1 MNNDRISLI
10 NVEDEM
16 RESYLSYAMSV
27 IASRALPDVRDGLK
41 PVQRRI
47 LYAMRD
53 MGMTPDKQHRK
64 SAGVIG
70 EVLKNYHPHGDSSV
84 YDALVRMAQDFTLR
98 YPLIDGHGN
107 FGSIDPDPPAAYR
120 YTEARL
126 ARPAMDML
134 VDIDKETVDF
144 VPNFDNQGTEPVVLP
159 ARLPQ
164 LLINGSSGI
173 AVGMATNIPP
183 HNIGEICDAIVK
195 VIDYSV
201 TDAARAAETI
211 DLAAEEA
218 GADASAGAD
227 GSASAV
233 DGLSGPDAALWRE
246 LLDIVKGPD
255 FPTGG
260 ILMGREAIRT
270 AYLTGRGSVPLR
282 GRAEII
288 EEDGKTKILI
298 TEVPFQVSVNRILE
312 AISDAHEEKRI
323 LGISRLDNESNRHGM
338 RIVVQL
344 SRSATPNV
352 VLNQLYKQTPLQSS
366 FAFNMLALVPA
377 TRSDGSAYVLAGST
391 QTQLEPKVLSLL
403 DILRYFIEHRKEVVT
418 RRTRYELGRARTRAH
433 LLLGFLVALDNIDRV
448 ITIIRESDTVDTARE
463 HLIAEPFALSD
474 AFRRMARTAIDDN
487 FRLSAEQ
494 AAAIVDM
501 RLRTL
506 VGLERQ
512 KIEDEHSELVTLIAQ
527 LEELLAS
534 EKMILEVVK
543 TETLDVRKRFGDAR
557 KTPVEALEGELS
569 IEDIIADTDV
579 VITSTVGG
587 YIKRVS
593 VDTFRQQ
600 NRGGRGV
607 VGIANLKKED
617 VVANFFVA
625 TTHQH
630 VLFFTNK
637 GRAYRLRAYEIPD
650 STRQSRGTALVNL
663 LTLPPGES
671 VTAVFP
677 IRDFDGD
684 NYLVMVTRQ
693 GVIKKTKLEEFSN
706 VRRNGLNAIGLDDN
720 DELLG
725 VDLSNGSRD
734 IILAT
739 HDGMA
744 VHFNETDV
752 RPMGR
757 NARGVRAITLAPG
770 DTVVAMDVV
779 EDDRREVL
787 IVTSQAYGKRTPI
800 DAYRHTSRGGKG
812 VKAFAKE
819 KEIGYVVDQI
829 LVRSDDEL
837 LLITSGNQVIR
848 IPVDQIRRAGRS
860 TKGVRLQRLAEGDEV
875 IAIANLGQVSKRV
888 ADITGEEPVTPA

>member
-1 MNNDRISLI
+1 MNNDRVSLI

-47 LYAMRD
+47 LYAMREN
-53 MGMTPDKQHRK
+53 GMTPDKQHRK

-70 EVLKNYHPHGDSSV
+70 DVLKYYHPHGDSSV

-98 YPLIDGHGN
+98 YPLVDGHGN
-107 FGSIDPDPPAAYR
+107 FGSINPDPPAAYR

-126 ARPAMDML
+126 ARIAMEML

-144 VPNFDNQGTEPVVLP
+144 VPNFDNQTTEPVVLP
-159 ARLPQ
+159 AKLPQ

-183 HNIGEICDAIVK
+183 HNIGEICDAVVK
-195 VIDYSV
+195 VIDY
-201 TDAARAAETI
+201 RAAELERDTP
-211 DLAAEEA
+211 AATEPA
-218 GADASAGAD
+218 
-227 GSASAV
+227 
-233 DGLSGPDAALWRE
+233 PDAAAAAGTADEELWNII
-246 LLDIVKGPD
+246 LDTVHGPD

-270 AYLTGRGSVPLR
+270 AYRTGRGSVPLR
-282 GRAEII
+282 GKAEII
-288 EEDGKTKILI
+288 EEDGKTKII
-298 TEVPFQVSVNRILE
+298 ISEVPFQISVNRIVT
-312 AISDAHEEKRI
+312 AITEAHEEKRI
-323 LGISRLDNESNRHGM
+323 TGITRLDDESNRLGM

-344 SRSATPNV
+344 HRSATPNV
-352 VLNQLYKQTPLQSS
+352 VLNQLYNHTPLQSS

-377 TRSDGSAYVLAGST
+377 KRSDGSPYVLAGST
-391 QTQLEPKVLSLL
+391 QTQLEPQVLSLL
-403 DILRYFIEHRKEVVT
+403 QMLEYFIAHRREVV
-418 RRTRYELGRARTRAH
+418 RRRAQYELARARSRAH

-448 ITIIRESDTVDTARE
+448 ITIIRESDTVETARE
-463 HLIAEPFALSD
+463 HLIAEPFVLSD
-474 AFRRMARTAIDDN
+474 AFRRMARTAIDDD

-512 KIEDEHSELVTLIAQ
+512 KIEDEHSEIITLIGE
-527 LEELLAS
+527 LEALLAS
-534 EKMILEVVK
+534 EQKILEVVK
-543 TETLDVRKRFGDAR
+543 NETLDVRKRFGDAR
-557 KTPVEALEGELS
+557 RTPVEALEGELS

-650 STRQSRGTALVNL
+650 STRQARGTALVNL

-677 IRDFDGD
+677 ISDFEGD

-693 GVIKKTKLEEFSN
+693 GVIKKTKLEEFAN
-706 VRRNGLNAIGLDDN
+706 VRRNGLNAIGLDEN

-725 VDLSNGSRD
+725 VDLSNGTRD

-757 NARGVRAITLAPG
+757 NARGVKAITLAPG
-770 DTVVAMDVV
+770 DTVVAMDIV
-779 EDDRREVL
+779 EDERREVL

-800 DAYRHTSRGGKG
+800 DNYRHTSRGGKG

-829 LVRSDDEL
+829 LVRSEDEL

-848 IPVDQIRRAGRS
+848 IPVDQIRQAGRS
-860 TKGVRLQRLAEGDEV
+860 TKGVRLQKLADGDEV

-888 ADITGEEPVTPA
+888 ADITGEEPATSA

>member
-1 MNNDRISLI
+1 VNNDRVSLI

-47 LYAMRD
+47 LYAMREN
-53 MGMTPDKQHRK
+53 GMTPDKQHRK

-70 EVLKNYHPHGDSSV
+70 DVLKYYHPHGDSSV

-98 YPLIDGHGN
+98 YPLVDGHGN
-107 FGSIDPDPPAAYR
+107 FGSINPDPPAAYR

-126 ARPAMDML
+126 ARIAMELL

-144 VPNFDNQGTEPVVLP
+144 VPNFDNQTTEPVVLP
-159 ARLPQ
+159 AKLPQ

-183 HNIGEICDAIVK
+183 HNIGEICDAVVK
-195 VIDYSV
+195 VIDYR
-201 TDAARAAETI
+201 AARPERTSTNVPAPTVANDETSAT
-211 DLAAEEA
+211 DPDEE
-218 GADASAGAD
+218 
-227 GSASAV
+227 
-233 DGLSGPDAALWRE
+233 LWNII
-246 LLDIVKGPD
+246 LDTVHGPD

-270 AYLTGRGSVPLR
+270 AYRTGRGSVPLR
-282 GRAEII
+282 GKAEII
-288 EEDGKTKILI
+288 EEDGKMKILI
-298 TEVPFQVSVNRILE
+298 TEVPFQISVDRIVK
-312 AISDAHEEKRI
+312 AITEAHEEKRI
-323 LGISRLDNESNRHGM
+323 TGITRLDDESNRLGM

-344 SRSATPNV
+344 HRSATPNV
-352 VLNQLYKQTPLQSS
+352 VLNQLYNHTPLQSS

-377 TRSDGSAYVLAGST
+377 KRSDGSPYVLAGST
-391 QTQLEPKVLSLL
+391 QTQLEPQVLSLL
-403 DILRYFIEHRKEVVT
+403 QILEYFIAHRREVVK
-418 RRTRYELGRARTRAH
+418 RRTQYELARARSRAH

-448 ITIIRESDTVDTARE
+448 ITIIRESDTVETARE
-463 HLIAEPFALSD
+463 HLIAEPFILSD
-474 AFRRMARTAIDDN
+474 AFRRMARAAIEDD

-512 KIEDEHSELVTLIAQ
+512 KIEDEHSELVSLIVH

-534 EKMILEVVK
+534 EKMILDVVK
-543 TETLDVRKRFGDAR
+543 TETIDVRKRFGDAR
-557 KTPVEALEGELS
+557 RTPVEALEGELS

-607 VGIANLKKED
+607 VGISNLKKED
-617 VVANFFVA
+617 VVANFFV
-625 TTHQH
+625 TSTHQH

-650 STRQSRGTALVNL
+650 STRQARGTALVNL

-677 IRDFDGD
+677 IRDFEGD

-706 VRRNGLNAIGLDDN
+706 VRRNGLNAIGLDDA

-725 VDLSNGSRD
+725 VDLSNGTRD

-744 VHFNETDV
+744 VHFNEKDV

-757 NARGVRAITLAPG
+757 NARGVRAITLASS

-800 DAYRHTSRGGKG
+800 DSYRHTSRGGKG

-829 LVRSDDEL
+829 LVRSEDEL

-848 IPVDQIRRAGRS
+848 IPVGQIRQAGRS
-860 TKGVRLQRLAEGDEV
+860 TKGVRLQRLDEGDEV

-888 ADITGEEPVTPA
+888 ADITGEEPVTP

>member
-1 MNNDRISLI
+1 VNNDRISLI
-10 NVEDEM
+10 AVEDEM
-16 RESYLSYAMSV
+16 QESYLSYAMSV

-47 LYAMRD
+47 LFAMRE

-70 EVLKNYHPHGDSSV
+70 EVLKNLHPHGDSSV

-126 ARPAMDML
+126 ARPALDL
-134 VDIDKETVDF
+134 LDDLDKETVDF
-144 VPNFDNQGTEPVVLP
+144 VPNFDNQSEEPVVLP
-159 ARLPQ
+159 AKLPQ

-183 HNIGEICDAIVK
+183 HNLTEICDAIIA
-195 VIDYSV
+195 VIENSAITDDELCNIV
-201 TDAARAAETI
+201 T
-211 DLAAEEA
+211 
-218 GADASAGAD
+218 
-227 GSASAV
+227 
-233 DGLSGPDAALWRE
+233 
-246 LLDIVKGPD
+246 GPD

-260 ILMGREAIRT
+260 ILMGKEAIRT
-270 AYLTGRGSVPLR
+270 AYKTGRGSVVLR
-282 GRAEII
+282 GKAEII
-288 EEDGKTKILI
+288 EDKGKYKILI

-312 AISDAHEEKRI
+312 AITDAHQEKRI

-338 RIVVQL
+338 RIVVELQ
-344 SRSATPNV
+344 RSATPNV
-352 VLNQLYKQTPLQSS
+352 VLNQLYKQTPLQAS

-377 TRSDGSAYVLAGST
+377 KRDDGMPVQTADGST
-391 QTQLEPKVLSLL
+391 PLEPRVLSLKNFL
-403 DILRYFIEHRKEVVT
+403 EYFVEHRTNVVT
-418 RRTRYELGRARTRAH
+418 RRTQYELRKAEERAH
-433 LLLGFLVALDNIDRV
+433 LLLGFLIALDNIDRV
-448 ITIIRESDTVDTARE
+448 ITIIRESDTVEHARE
-463 HLIAEPFALSD
+463 ALMAEPFALSD
-474 AFRRMARTAIDDN
+474 AFRRMARMEDTSDFRID
-487 FRLSAEQ
+487 LVQ
-494 AAAIVDM
+494 ASAIVDM

-512 KIEDEHSELVTLIAQ
+512 KLQTEHDALMTAIADYKAI
-527 LEELLAS
+527 LAS
-534 EKMILEVVK
+534 PSRILAIIK
-543 TETLDVRKRFGDAR
+543 TETLDIRKRHGDER

-579 VITSTVGG
+579 VVTSTVGG

-607 VGIANLKKED
+607 VGISNLKKED
-617 VVANFFVA
+617 IVQNFFVA

-650 STRQSRGTALVNL
+650 STRQARGTALVNL

-677 IRDFDGD
+677 IRDFEGD
-684 NYLVMVTRQ
+684 NYLVMVTRK
-693 GVIKKTKLEEFSN
+693 GVIKKTKLDEFSN
-706 VRRNGLNAIGLDDN
+706 VRRNGLNAIGLDDD
-720 DELLG
+720 DELLA
-725 VDLSNGSRD
+725 VNLSDGSRD

-744 VHFNETDV
+744 VHFNEKGV

-770 DTVVAMDVV
+770 DSVAAMDVV
-779 EDDRREVL
+779 EDTRREVL
-787 IVTSQAYGKRTPI
+787 IVTSHAYGKRTPI
-800 DAYRHTSRGGKG
+800 EDYRHTSRGGKG

-829 LVRSDDEL
+829 LVAPGDEL
-837 LLITSGNQVIR
+837 LMMTSGNQVIR

-875 IAIANLGQVSKRV
+875 IAIANLGQVTSRV
-888 ADITGEEPVTPA
+888 ADITGEDVTPT

>member
-1 MNNDRISLI
+1 VNNERISSV

-47 LYAMRD
+47 LYAMRE
-53 MGMTPDKQHRK
+53 MGMTPEKQHRK
-64 SAGVIG
+64 CAGVIG
-70 EVLKNYHPHGDSSV
+70 EVLKSYHPHGDSSV

-107 FGSIDPDPPAAYR
+107 FGSINPDPPAAYR

-126 ARPAMDML
+126 ARPSMDML
-134 VDIDKETVDF
+134 ADIDKETVDF
-144 VPNFDNQGTEPVVLP
+144 VPNFDNQGEEPVVLP
-159 ARLPQ
+159 GKLPQ

-183 HNIGEICDAIVK
+183 HNISSICDAV
-195 VIDYSV
+195 VALIDN
-201 TDAARAAETI
+201 
-211 DLAAEEA
+211 
-218 GADASAGAD
+218 ADATD
-227 GSASAV
+227 
-233 DGLSGPDAALWRE
+233 
-246 LLDIVKGPD
+246 DIIEIVQGPD

-260 ILMGREAIRT
+260 VLAGKEAIRQ
-270 AYLTGRGSVPLR
+270 AYKTGRGSVALR
-282 GRAEII
+282 GKAEIV
-288 EEDGKTKILI
+288 EEKGKFKIVI
-298 TEVPFQVSVNRILE
+298 SEVPFQVSVERIVK
-312 AISDAHEEKRI
+312 AISEAYEEKRI
-323 LGISRLDNESNRHGM
+323 VGITRLDDLSNRNGM
-338 RIVVQL
+338 NIVVEL
-344 SRSATPNV
+344 HRNAVPNI
-352 VLNQLYKQTPLQSS
+352 VLNQLYAQTPLQSS

-377 TRSDGSAYVLAGST
+377 KRDDGTVMKTSDGAT
-391 QTQLEPKVLSLL
+391 RLEPMVLSLRE
-403 DILRYFIEHRKEVVT
+403 ILRHFIDHRREVV
-418 RRTRYELGRARTRAH
+418 RRRSEYERSKAQERAH
-433 LLLGFLVALDNIDRV
+433 LLLGFLVALDAIDRI
-448 ITIIRESDTVDTARE
+448 ITIIRESDTVEVARE
-463 HLIAEPFALSD
+463 HLVSEEFQLSD
-474 AFRRMARTAIDDN
+474 GLRRLVQAGSDNAIIDAAQLAN
-487 FRLSAEQ
+487 GVFHLSTQQ

-512 KIEDEHSELVTLIAQ
+512 KIEDEHGQLMKLIAE
-527 LEELLAS
+527 LTELLADVG
-534 EKMILEVVK
+534 KMLAVIK
-543 TETLDVRKRFGDAR
+543 SETLDIRKRLGDER
-557 KTPVEALEGELS
+557 KTAIEILEGEMA
-569 IEDIIADTDV
+569 IEDIIADTEV
-579 VITSTVGG
+579 VVTSTVGG

-607 VGIANLKKED
+607 IGISNLKKED
-617 VVANFFVA
+617 VVQNFFVA

-650 STRQSRGTALVNL
+650 TTRQARGTALVNL
-663 LTLPPGES
+663 LTLPPGEN

-677 IRDFDGD
+677 IRDFTVEG
-684 NYLVMVTRQ
+684 YLVMVTRK
-693 GVIKKTKLEEFSN
+693 GVIKKTKLDEFSN
-706 VRRNGLNAIGLDDN
+706 VRRNGLNAIGLDDD
-720 DELLG
+720 DELLA
-725 VDLSNGSRD
+725 VDLADGTRD
-734 IILAT
+734 VILAT

-744 VHFNETDV
+744 VHFNEQDV

-779 EDDRREVL
+779 EDERREVL
-787 IVTSQAYGKRTPI
+787 IVTSHAFGKRTPI
-800 DAYRHTSRGGKG
+800 EDYRHTQRGGKG

-819 KEIGYVVDQI
+819 KEIGFVVDQI
-829 LVRSDDEL
+829 LVKPEDEL

-860 TKGVRLQRLAEGDEV
+860 TKGVRLQKLAEGDEV
-875 IAIANLGQVSKRV
+875 IAIANLGQVTKRV
-888 ADITGEEPVTPA
+888 SDITGEDVTPT

>member
-1 MNNDRISLI
+1 VNNDRVSLI

-126 ARPAMDML
+126 GRPAMDML

-195 VIDYSV
+195 VIDYS
-201 TDAARAAETI
+201 AAGAAETV
-211 DLAAEEA
+211 DASPEEA
-218 GADASAGAD
+218 GAD
-227 GSASAV
+227 
-233 DGLSGPDAALWRE
+233 GLAGPDAALWRE

-377 TRSDGSAYVLAGST
+377 MRSDGSAYVLAGST

-418 RRTRYELGRARTRAH
+418 RRTRYELSRARTRAH

-677 IRDFDGD
+677 ITDFDGD

-744 VHFNETDV
+744 VHFTETDV

-800 DAYRHTSRGGKG
+800 DDYRHTSRGGKG

-819 KEIGYVVDQI
+819 KEIGYVIDQI